1 MTLTPQERFALGVV
15 ALVLAIGVGVR
26 YGGREVSPV
35 QWSGDAADTSEGVEL
50 DGRVVAEVALE
61 ERRSLPLAPGER
73 IDPNRADAIDLERL
87 PEVGPG
93 LAARIAEHRAAH
105 GPFRTL
111 ADLDSVQGIGP
122 AVLRAVTPHLTLPPA
137 AAPRV
142 AAKSASRAP
151 RDGPVDLNAATAAEL
166 EALPGIG
173 PALAARIVAWRS
185 ANGRFTSVDQ
195 LDEVSGIGPRV
206 LERLAPRVRV
216 GS

>member
-1 MTLTPQERFALGVV
+1 MTLTRQERFALAVV

-35 QWSGDAADTSEGVEL
+35 QWSGDAADTSESVEL
-50 DGRVVAEVALE
+50 DSRVAAEVALE

-93 LAARIAEHRAAH
+93 LAARIAEHRVTH

-111 ADLDSVQGIGP
+111 AELDSVQGVGP
-122 AVLRAVTPHLTLPPA
+122 AVLRAVAPHLTLPPA
-137 AAPRV
+137 PAPRV
-142 AAKSASRAP
+142 AARATP
-151 RDGPVDLNAATAAEL
+151 RATRDGPVDLNAATAVEL

-173 PALAARIVAWRS
+173 PALAGRIVEWRS
-185 ANGRFTSVDQ
+185 ANGRFTSVDELQ
-195 LDEVSGIGPRV
+195 QVSGIGPRV
-206 LERLAPRVRV
+206 LERLAPLVRA
-216 GS
+216 GP